1 MKKIDIH
8 KLRYKMIL
16 VFSIFI
22 LIPVIIS
29 GFLSYQKQSTVI
41 YGDYVKYKERI
52 NKQMIN
58 SIEENILSLETQSA
72 ALFVNPSD
80 AITLVTTSN
89 DKINASYL
97 NLFNSTKSY
106 ILSLLDTNPNI
117 RGVSLIAMNGE
128 IKQYV
133 GNNFVGLNLQ
143 SVNNEEW
150 FVETISQ
157 KGVPYIIQPHYNSFE
172 VEDKKNRRMIVSVA
186 KAIVDLDSFQVYG
199 VILIDQDIAYL
210 SQILNSAEMEQ
221 GEAILIYD
229 KNGDVIYQNQQVD
242 AQDSAQ
248 MLTRLNSGSGVQ
260 KGRLA
265 GKEMLISSDY
275 SHKLDWRIVS
285 AVPMTVMDSKTSYV
299 KKISITSV
307 ILQAFL
313 ILIISSA
320 ISFLITRSLTT
331 LSKSIRELEK
341 GNFDTNVDIR
351 GRDEIAQIG
360 HAFNEMVHNLKNL
373 IDQKYKLELLRK
385 GSEISALQSQVNP
398 HFLFNTL
405 NSIKAVADREN
416 SPIVVDMIQSLSDNF
431 RYCMA
436 KGRQMVSFDEELEHV
451 KNYLYLQEYR
461 YHGKYKVIYNI
472 PGDML
477 KDQVPR
483 LILQPIVENA
493 INHGLENRAEQG
505 EIMIAAQ
512 KINKRLYIY
521 ISDNGK
527 GIPENVLKEL
537 NMNISR
543 KAKDFTSADFVH
555 IGISN
560 VNARIK
566 LLYGDEYGVSIYS
579 VENKKTTIKLTL
591 PDISE

>member
-8 KLRYKMIL
+8 KLRYKMII

-210 SQILNSAEMEQ
+210 SQLLNSAEMEQ
-221 GEAILIYD
+221 GEVILIYD
-229 KNGDVIYQNQQVD
+229 KNGNVIYQNQQVD
-242 AQDSAQ
+242 AQESAQ

-299 KKISITSV
+299 KKISITSA

-341 GNFDTNVDIR
+341 GNFDTTVDIR

-416 SPIVVDMIQSLSDNF
+416 SPIVVEMIQSLSDNF

-461 YHGKYKVIYNI
+461 YHDKYKVIYNI

-493 INHGLENRAEQG
+493 INHGLENRTEQG

-512 KINKRLYIY
+512 KINKRIYIY

-537 NMNISR
+537 NMNILR

>member
-8 KLRYKMIL
+8 KLRYKMII

-29 GFLSYQKQSTVI
+29 GFLSYQKQSEVI

-52 NKQMIN
+52 NKQIIN

-80 AITLVTTSN
+80 ALTLVTTSN

-106 ILSLLDTNPNI
+106 ILSLLDTNPSI

-143 SVNNEEW
+143 SVKNEEW
-150 FVETISQ
+150 FVETIAQ
-157 KGVPYIIQPHYNSFE
+157 KGVPYIVQPHYNSFE

-242 AQDSAQ
+242 ARESAQ
-248 MLTRLNSGSGVQ
+248 MLTQINSESGVQ
-260 KGRLA
+260 KCRLT

-285 AVPMTVMDSKTSYV
+285 AVPMTIMDSKTSYV

-307 ILQAFL
+307 IIQAFL
-313 ILIISSA
+313 IFIISSA

-341 GNFDTNVDIR
+341 GNFDTNVDIK
-351 GRDEIAQIG
+351 GKDEIAQIG
-360 HAFNEMVHNLKNL
+360 HAFNEMVYNLKNL

-385 GSEISALQSQVNP
+385 GSEISALQSQINP

-405 NSIKAVADREN
+405 NSMKAVADREN
-416 SPIVVDMIQSLSDNF
+416 SPIVVEMIQSLSDNF
-431 RYCMA
+431 RYCMT

-451 KNYLYLQEYR
+451 ENYLYLQEYR

-477 KDQVPR
+477 KAQVPR

-493 INHGLENRAEQG
+493 INYGLENRTEQG
-505 EIMIAAQ
+505 EIIIAAQ
-512 KINKRLYIY
+512 RINKQIYIY

-527 GIPENVLKEL
+527 GISENVLKEL
-537 NMNISR
+537 NVNISK

-566 LLYGDEYGVSIYS
+566 LMFGDEYGVSIYS
-579 VENKKTTIKLTL
+579 VENEKTTIKLTL
-591 PDISE
+591 PDTLE

>member
-8 KLRYKMIL
+8 KLRYKMII

-106 ILSLLDTNPNI
+106 ILSLLDTNPSI

-199 VILIDQDIAYL
+199 VLLIDQDIAYL

-221 GEAILIYD
+221 GEVILIYD
-229 KNGDVIYQNQQVD
+229 KNGNVIYQNQQVD
-242 AQDSAQ
+242 AQESAQ
-248 MLTRLNSGSGVQ
+248 MLTRLNSDSGVQ
-260 KGRLA
+260 KGRLT

-313 ILIISSA
+313 IFIISSA

-416 SPIVVDMIQSLSDNF
+416 SPIVVEMVQSLSDNF

-493 INHGLENRAEQG
+493 INHGMENRTEQG
-505 EIMIAAQ
+505 EIMLAAQ
-512 KINKRLYIY
+512 KINKRIYIY

>member
-8 KLRYKMIL
+8 KLRYKMII

-210 SQILNSAEMEQ
+210 SQLLNSAEMEQ
-221 GEAILIYD
+221 GEVILIYD
-229 KNGDVIYQNQQVD
+229 KNGDVIYRNQQVD
-242 AQDSAQ
+242 AQESAQ

-299 KKISITSV
+299 KKISITSA

-341 GNFDTNVDIR
+341 GNFDTTVDIR

-416 SPIVVDMIQSLSDNF
+416 SPIVVEMVQSLSDNF

-493 INHGLENRAEQG
+493 INHGLENRTEQG

-512 KINKRLYIY
+512 KINKRIYIY

>member
-8 KLRYKMIL
+8 KLRYKMII

-29 GFLSYQKQSTVI
+29 GFLSYQKQSKVI

-106 ILSLLDTNPNI
+106 ILSLLDTNPSI

-199 VILIDQDIAYL
+199 VLLIDQDIAYL

-221 GEAILIYD
+221 GEVILIYD
-229 KNGDVIYQNQQVD
+229 KNGNVIYQNQQVD
-242 AQDSAQ
+242 AQESAQ
-248 MLTRLNSGSGVQ
+248 MLTRLNSDSGVQ
-260 KGRLA
+260 KGRLT

-275 SHKLDWRIVS
+275 SHKLNWRIVS

-313 ILIISSA
+313 IFIISSA

-416 SPIVVDMIQSLSDNF
+416 SPIVVEMVQSLSDNF

-493 INHGLENRAEQG
+493 INHGMENRTEQG
-505 EIMIAAQ
+505 EIMLAAQ
-512 KINKRLYIY
+512 KINKRIYIY